1 VAVNDKK
8 ENSSKENNPLNNAIS
23 NEDITETEVIKEN
36 NSEDV
41 FINSK
46 VVEVVA
52 QVQALQKSDNT
63 VSAEEI
69 NSLLLKAQD
78 EIHSRE
84 ILNTKKVDA
93 TALLNMVESEL
104 ETNFRDKVFEALG
117 DGYEKVRTA
126 VVERNN

>member
-1 VAVNDKK
+1 MLYSSIVIATLFFSYSLLAFASHLTAGKYSLSSLNVFS
-8 ENSSKENNPLNNAIS
+8 NSFL
-23 NEDITETEVIKEN
+23 D
-36 NSEDV
+36 
-41 FINSK
+41 
-46 VVEVVA
+46 
-52 QVQALQKSDNT
+52 LL
-63 VSAEEI
+63 